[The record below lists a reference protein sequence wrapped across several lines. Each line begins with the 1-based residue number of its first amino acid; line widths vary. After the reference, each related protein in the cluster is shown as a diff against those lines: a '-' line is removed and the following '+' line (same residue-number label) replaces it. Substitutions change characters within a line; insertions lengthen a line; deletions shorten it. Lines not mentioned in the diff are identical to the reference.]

1 MWDVVGQ
8 DRVISLLQRSL
19 EAESLAH
26 AYLLVGP
33 AHVGKM
39 TLALNL
45 AEAVNCEGVESP
57 CGECASCLRI
67 ADGKH
72 ADVQVIDLGSTNG
85 NSAESESRVKIS
97 VEQIEQIQHS
107 ASLPPFEGRCKVF
120 ILDGAELLS
129 IGAANRLLK
138 TLEEPSG
145 KVVFVLLTVNDK
157 LLPATIV
164 SRCQRV
170 ELAPLGTAE
179 VETALTE
186 RWGAEPDKAKLL
198 SRLANGCLGW
208 AVSAAR
214 DEQLL
219 QQRAETLERLL
230 DITEAGYEARFQY
243 VSQLA
248 SRFSQNRTAV
258 REILDLWLEWWHD
271 LLLVKV
277 GCVDAVTNIDR
288 STQLVSVAAG
298 YTLNQIRAFIDNIQA
313 AVEQL
318 QLNANPQLALEVLM
332 LSIPGKVESRTRH
345 PIRGK

>member
-45 AEAVNCEGVESP
+45 AEAVNCEGAESP

-67 ADGKH
+67 TDGKH

-170 ELAPLGTAE
+170 ELAPLSTAE
-179 VETALTE
+179 VETALIE
-186 RWGAEPDKAKLL
+186 RWGTGPDKAKLL

-219 QQRAETLERLL
+219 QQRAETLDRLL
-230 DITEAGYEARFQY
+230 DITEAG
-243 VSQLA
+243 
-248 SRFSQNRTAV
+248 
-258 REILDLWLEWWHD
+258 
-271 LLLVKV
+271 
-277 GCVDAVTNIDR
+277 
-288 STQLVSVAAG
+288 
-298 YTLNQIRAFIDNIQA
+298 
-313 AVEQL
+313 
-318 QLNANPQLALEVLM
+318 
-332 LSIPGKVESRTRH
+332 
-345 PIRGK
+345 